1 MAFAIRAVVLI
12 FLLVTVFAWSAPV
25 PDSQEEWRRLVT
37 GLVRMGLP
45 STFLRLLPV
54 EFVKLHFGEL
64 KNAAAEYHPDGHR
77 MIFHTNLSVEGQGRR
92 FRPVAEIAS
101 QDLATIYHELFHAY
115 FDYVDFAAS
124 TPKMDPR
131 GARLHAEAKRLLT
144 CRYTMVEVVVGPPQK
159 GRQHKS
165 RVEPRRLTESEGWDA
180 LNETWGVFVGWAI
193 WNRLETTDRLGRRW
207 DWDAIEGFLDRL
219 DEAYQNGDISGYY
232 EPVDVDARKVM
243 PRWYLA
249 PSHAISAPEIA
260 LLLDVILDEPPGM
273 VELVKNWIGAPE
285 DRPRA
290 PGLNAC

>member
-1 MAFAIRAVVLI
+1 MKDDVVLGD
-12 FLLVTVFAWSAPV
+12 F
-25 PDSQEEWRRLVT
+25 
-37 GLVRMGLP
+37 
-45 STFLRLLPV
+45 
-54 EFVKLHFGEL
+54 
-64 KNAAAEYHPDGHR
+64 
-77 MIFHTNLSVEGQGRR
+77 IFHLSSLIFSLYGFSGSNVRIV
-92 FRPVAEIAS
+92 FHPIATKITP
-101 QDLATIYHELFHAY
+101 AT
-115 FDYVDFAAS
+115 AS

-232 EPVDVDARKVM
+232 VPVDVDQADAATLQQLPGVDATIADQMIAGRPYGSNQAFLTKLAALVSATDAQQAAA
-243 PRWYLA
+243 YLTG
-249 PSHAISAPEIA
+249 S
-260 LLLDVILDEPPGM
+260 
-273 VELVKNWIGAPE
+273 
-285 DRPRA
+285 
-290 PGLNAC
+290 